1 MKPDYSPSAEAQAY
15 GGVLLRN
22 TGHILLRE
30 PTNHFD
36 GYVWT
41 FAKGKP
47 DPGETSETTALRE
60 VLEETG
66 YQAEVVDI
74 LPGVFHSGLSS
85 NAYYVMR
92 PVGAQGRPQWETQRT
107 RWVDFET
114 AATLIAE
121 TINVKG
127 RERDLAVLAAA
138 KTWFVSNQPVLE
150 PDGLGKATQPASRAD
165 WRIQEMPA
173 EHASL
178 TLDFILTAKEA
189 TRVRL
194 GFIPSVMEEKWFSY
208 FADNTLYQHRSWTGY
223 CVDQIH
229 FETYGDGLRAT
240 HAEVNRNPEQ
250 YAEGDDEQDIRR
262 IETMVHELGQG
273 AWDDGGPGSFEA
285 AVALAAQPN
294 YLGNPQVVAALF
306 EPYFQ
311 LLIASWQGKANYADK
326 LAMNLQ
332 ITRTMCE
339 DGTGYTRLPGW
350 HNAAGL
356 GRNVIRYLGL
366 DADEHGESLAM
377 LVSEG
382 LASVSLAFNDL
393 RLQWSQVQRTGQEMD
408 LSRRLKTLGW
418 FVVTVFMGT
427 NDVYFPDKVL
437 EDIVYPK
444 RSAHSGNEADGTAA
458 SVDEDL
464 EKAPAQPASIAP
476 SSFEALLAE
485 LRAIDALQRKPPFKF
500 AQLGIAAGTVLT
512 FKLDPSITCVVAEK
526 NRVVFQDQTIS
537 LSRAAVLALQNHGRK
552 VKVARGPDYWLC
564 NGQPLSKINSATTG
578 EKLHGT

>member
-1 MKPDYSPSAEAQAY
+1 MKPEDWPNVEAQAY

-30 PTNHFD
+30 PINHFD

-47 DPGETSETTALRE
+47 DPGETPETTALRE

-66 YQAEVVDI
+66 YQAQVVDI
-74 LPGVFHSGLSS
+74 LPGVFHSALSS

-138 KTWFVSNQPVLE
+138 KTWFASNQPVLE
-150 PDGLGKATQPASRAD
+150 PDGLGKATQPANRAD
-165 WRIQEMPA
+165 WRVQEMPA

-178 TLDFILTAKEA
+178 ALDFILTAKEA

-194 GFIPSVMEEKWFSY
+194 GFIPSGMEEKWFSY

-223 CVDQIH
+223 CIDQIH
-229 FETYGDGLRAT
+229 FETYGNSLRVT

-250 YAEGDDEQDIRR
+250 YAEADDEQDIRR
-262 IETMVHELGQG
+262 IETMVHELGQE
-273 AWDDGGPGSFEA
+273 AWDDDGPGSFEA

-326 LAMNLQ
+326 FAMNLQ

-356 GRNVIRYLGL
+356 GCNVIRYLGL
-366 DADEHGESLAM
+366 NADEHGESLAM
-377 LVSEG
+377 LVSDG

-408 LSRRLKTLGW
+408 LSMRLKTLGW

-427 NDVYFPDKVL
+427 NDVYFPNKVL

-444 RSAHSGNEADGTAA
+444 RSAPSGNEANGTAA

-464 EKAPAQPASIAP
+464 EQAPAQPASVAP

-500 AQLGIAAGTVLT
+500 AQLGIAASTVLT
-512 FKLDPSITCVVAEK
+512 FKLDPSVTCVVAEK

-552 VKVARGPDYWLC
+552 VKAARGPDYWLC

-578 EKLHGT
+578 EKLHGA

>member
-165 WRIQEMPA
+165 WRVQEMPA

-262 IETMVHELGQG
+262 IETMVHELGQ
-273 AWDDGGPGSFEA
+273 E
-285 AVALAAQPN
+285 
-294 YLGNPQVVAALF
+294 
-306 EPYFQ
+306 
-311 LLIASWQGKANYADK
+311 I
-326 LAMNLQ
+326 
-332 ITRTMCE
+332 
-339 DGTGYTRLPGW
+339 
-350 HNAAGL
+350 
-356 GRNVIRYLGL
+356 GR
-366 DADEHGESLAM
+366 
-377 LVSEG
+377 
-382 LASVSLAFNDL
+382 
-393 RLQWSQVQRTGQEMD
+393 
-408 LSRRLKTLGW
+408 
-418 FVVTVFMGT
+418 
-427 NDVYFPDKVL
+427 
-437 EDIVYPK
+437 
-444 RSAHSGNEADGTAA
+444 AH
-458 SVDEDL
+458 V
-464 EKAPAQPASIAP
+464 
-476 SSFEALLAE
+476 
-485 LRAIDALQRKPPFKF
+485 
-500 AQLGIAAGTVLT
+500 
-512 FKLDPSITCVVAEK
+512 
-526 NRVVFQDQTIS
+526 
-537 LSRAAVLALQNHGRK
+537 
-552 VKVARGPDYWLC
+552 
-564 NGQPLSKINSATTG
+564 
-578 EKLHGT
+578 